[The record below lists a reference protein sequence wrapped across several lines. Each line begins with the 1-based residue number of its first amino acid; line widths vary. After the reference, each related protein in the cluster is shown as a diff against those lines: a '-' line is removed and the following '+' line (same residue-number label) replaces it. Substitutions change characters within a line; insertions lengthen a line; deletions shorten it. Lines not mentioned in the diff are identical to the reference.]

1 MWGRNVYDSIRKF
14 LQFQLTVS
22 FVACTVSFVS
32 AAFLEESPMT
42 AVQVLWINLVMDTL
56 AALALATEAPTPK
69 LLDRLPY
76 GKNEGLISNVI
87 VRNLLVQLFFH
98 LGVMLSCVFYGH
110 KMFNIPIGS
119 NLGQQVDSEIQ
130 FTMVFDIFV
139 FMEMFNEINSRRINN
154 EANVFENLS
163 KNAMFYSIFIIS
175 LVMQVLLVQFAGR
188 VFNTHSLSFAQHL
201 FCIMMGVLTLPLY
214 QLVRTIP
221 ASWFIEIGGRKG
233 DSFTI
238 PKDTIFTRNSLTKSR
253 LGSVTSGQFV
263 DGGSMPRVFTL

>member
-1 MWGRNVYDSIRKF
+1 
-14 LQFQLTVS
+14 
-22 FVACTVSFVS
+22 
-32 AAFLEESPMT
+32 MT
-42 AVQVLWINLVMDTL
+42 AVQVLWINLAMDTL